1 MSRAERGRTSAP
13 VTRKLFDPK
22 LRALRRDRAARLGP
36 ELFLLDRA
44 FDECLDRLQD
54 VARPFRRTMLIGC
67 PDPAWAE
74 RVRRFSDKVETFD
87 PGPVFAKAAGGEAV
101 EEDMFDFGIAR
112 FDLCIAMGTLDT
124 VDNLPFA
131 LTLIHRALVP
141 DSLLI
146 GAMAGGN
153 SLPLLRSSL
162 IEAERESGRVTA
174 RTHPRIEA
182 SSLAGLL
189 SAAGFDMP
197 VVDVDR
203 VTLRYSA
210 LRALVQDLRAMG
222 ATNVLR
228 QRPPGLTKDAVMRAE
243 AAFAAAAIDGK
254 SSEIVEI
261 LHFAGWSQQSGQPV
275 N

>member
-1 MSRAERGRTSAP
+1 M
-13 VTRKLFDPK
+13 TRKLFDPK

-44 FDECLDRLQD
+44 FDECLERLQD
-54 VARPFRRTMLIGC
+54 VARPFRRAMLIGC
-67 PDPAWAE
+67 PDPAWVE
-74 RVRRFSDKVETFD
+74 RVRRFAEEVEAFD
-87 PGPVFAKAAGGEAV
+87 PGPTLAGAAGGLTV
-101 EEDMFDFGIAR
+101 EEDRFDFGIER
-112 FDLCIAMGTLDT
+112 FDLCIAIGTLDT
-124 VDNLPFA
+124 VDNLPLA
-131 LTLIHRALVP
+131 LTLIHRALGP

-203 VTLRYSA
+203 VTLRYST
-210 LRALVQDLRAMG
+210 LRALVRDLRAMG

-228 QRPPGLTKDAVMRAE
+228 QRAPLLTKNAVRRAE
-243 AAFAAAAIDGK
+243 ATFAAAAIGGK
-254 SSEIVEI
+254 SAEIVEI
-261 LHFAGWSQQSGQPV
+261 LHFAGWSQQSGQPL

>member
-1 MSRAERGRTSAP
+1 MTS
-13 VTRKLFDPK
+13 KLFDPK

-44 FDECLDRLQD
+44 FDECLDRLRD
-54 VARPFRRTMLIGC
+54 VARPFRRAMLLGC
-67 PDPAWAE
+67 PDRAWAE
-74 RVRRFSDKVETFD
+74 RVRRFSDEVEIFD
-87 PGPVFAKAAGGEAV
+87 PGPMFAEAAGGLAV
-101 EEDMFDFGIAR
+101 EEDMFDFGIEQ
-112 FDLCIAMGTLDT
+112 FDLCIAIGTLDT
-124 VDNLPFA
+124 VDNLPLA
-131 LTLIHRALVP
+131 LTLIHRAMVP

-189 SAAGFDMP
+189 SAAGFGMP

-203 VTLRYSA
+203 VTLRYST
-210 LRALVQDLRAMG
+210 LSALVQDLRTMG

-228 QRPPGLTKDAVMRAE
+228 QRAPGLTKGAAKRAE
-243 AAFAAAAIDGK
+243 AAFAAAAIGGK
-254 SSEIVEI
+254 SPEIVEI